1 MTDNIRPNSFAIQ
14 ARRESKLIS
23 LAANDPA
30 TDEAQ
35 VMREIEAAM
44 DELILEALKPAGNQV
59 T

>member
-1 MTDNIRPNSFAIQ
+1 MISNTRSNSFAIQ
-14 ARRESKLIS
+14 ARRASKLIS

-44 DELILEALKPAGNQV
+44 DELILEALQPASNQV